1 MNPRTIGYGRPLH
14 SSGFTL
20 IEVMVVVALVSI
32 IATIAVPSWNDMIIN
47 ARTRTAVNDWIASQQ
62 FARSEA
68 LRLNMS
74 VTLCAS
80 SDGTS
85 CTAQDFE
92 AGWIVKR
99 GLPADPVATSTDLLQ
114 DALPRANVTMVPNT
128 NAARA
133 FTFLPT
139 GLPIGNFN
147 GALLTVRDANLA
159 TPSALNK
166 RICISKSGRTRV
178 FTETQWLA
186 LTGSSACSA

>member
-1 MNPRTIGYGRPLH
+1 M
-14 SSGFTL
+14 
-20 IEVMVVVALVSI
+20 VALVSI
-32 IATIAVPSWNDMIIN
+32 VATMAVPAWKDMIIN

-68 LRLNMS
+68 LRLNIA

-99 GLPADPVATSTDLLQ
+99 GLPAATDILLQ
-114 DALPRANVTMVPNT
+114 DALPRANVTMVPGT
-128 NAARA
+128 NAARS

-147 GALLTVRDANLA
+147 GALLTVRDADPD

-178 FTETQWLA
+178 FTEAQWLA
-186 LTGSSACSA
+186 LTSAAACSTS

>member
-1 MNPRTIGYGRPLH
+1 MTPRMLGYRRPLYT
-14 SSGFTL
+14 SGFSL
-20 IEVMVVVALVSI
+20 IEVMVVVALVGI
-32 IATIAVPSWNDMIIN
+32 TTTMAVPAWNDMIIN

-68 LRLNMS
+68 LRLNTA
-74 VTLCAS
+74 VTLCVS
-80 SDGTS
+80 SDGSS

-92 AGWIVKR
+92 TGWIVKT
-99 GLPADPVATSTDLLQ
+99 GLPAAAGNLLQ

-128 NAARA
+128 NAARS

-147 GALLTVRDANLA
+147 GALLTVRDTNAA
-159 TPSALNK
+159 TPAALNK

-178 FTETQWLA
+178 FTEAQWLA
-186 LTGSSACSA
+186 LTSAAACSSS

>member
-1 MNPRTIGYGRPLH
+1 MTFRTIGHRRPLH
-14 SSGFTL
+14 THGFSL
-20 IEVMVVVALVSI
+20 IEVMVVVALVAI
-32 IATIAVPSWNDMIIN
+32 TTTMAVPAWNDMIIN

-68 LRLNMS
+68 LRLNTA

-80 SDGTS
+80 SDGIN

-92 AGWIVKR
+92 IGWIVKR
-99 GLPADPVATSTDLLQ
+99 GLPAAAVAAGDLLQ
-114 DALPRANVTMVPNT
+114 DALPRANVTMVPGT
-128 NAARA
+128 NAGRS

-147 GALLTVRDANLA
+147 GALLTVRDANTA
-159 TPSALNK
+159 TPAALNK

-178 FTETQWLA
+178 FTEAQWLA
-186 LTGSSACSA
+186 LTSAAACST